1 MSVTYTLGS
10 RYILKIIKNMEK
22 HPTAKKAKA
31 LKLAK
36 QARGT
41 LEKVIAMMEEDA
53 YCPEIIQQADSVA
66 GLLKSVKK
74 ELLAGHLDTCAIHKL
89 KENKEKAI
97 QELLKIYNL
106 SN

>member
-1 MSVTYTLGS
+1 MIKDNQLS
-10 RYILKIIKNMEK
+10 LKKTK
-22 HPTAKKAKA
+22 S

-41 LEKVIAMMEEDA
+41 LDKVISMIENDA

-66 GLLKSVKK
+66 GLLRSVKK
-74 ELLAGHLDTCAIHKL
+74 ELLAGHLDTCMIKRL
-89 KENKEKAI
+89 KENKDDAI
-97 QELLKIYNL
+97 SELLKIYNL

>member
-1 MSVTYTLGS
+1 MKKTHSVQGS
-10 RYILKIIKNMEK
+10 GS
-22 HPTAKKAKA
+22 

-41 LEKVIAMMEEDA
+41 IEAVISMIEEGV
-53 YCPEIIQQADSVA
+53 YCPEIIQQTDSVI

-74 ELLAGHLDTCAIHKL
+74 DLLAGHLDTCALRQL
-89 KENKEKAI
+89 KENKEEAI
-97 QELLKIYNL
+97 KELLKIYNL

>member
-1 MSVTYTLGS
+1 MTSNNKLAT
-10 RYILKIIKNMEK
+10 
-22 HPTAKKAKA
+22 KKAKS

-41 LEKVIAMMEEDA
+41 LDKVISMIENNI
-53 YCPEIIQQADSVA
+53 YCPEIIQQADSVS

-74 ELLAGHLDTCAIHKL
+74 ELLAGHLDTCAMDRL
-89 KENKEKAI
+89 KENKDKAV

>member
-1 MSVTYTLGS
+1 MKKTETK
-10 RYILKIIKNMEK
+10 KISSKND
-22 HPTAKKAKA
+22 KKQKS

-41 LEKVIAMMEEDA
+41 LDKVITMMEEGV
-53 YCPEIIQQADSVA
+53 YCPEIIQQVDSVN

-74 ELLAGHLDTCAIHKL
+74 EMLAGHLDTCVLNKL
-89 KENKEKAI
+89 KENKAGAI
-97 QELLKIYNL
+97 EELLKIYNL

>member
-1 MSVTYTLGS
+1 M
-10 RYILKIIKNMEK
+10 KKNNK
-22 HPTAKKAKA
+22 LSTKKSKS

-41 LEKVIAMMEEDA
+41 LEKVISMIENDT
-53 YCPEIIQQADSVA
+53 YCPEIIQQADSVS

-74 ELLAGHLDTCAIHKL
+74 ELLAGHLDTCVMNSL
-89 KENKEKAI
+89 KEDKDKAI
-97 QELLKIYNL
+97 AELLKIYNL